1 MRPFPLAR
9 AGRAVA
15 AREVTALAHEL
26 RDDAVEGGALEVER
40 LAAAAHALLARAQS
54 AEVLPHRGATRSA
67 WDSSLAVAL
76 EREQQS
82 ANGSPCSGR
91 GRGGGGVQS
100 ALSRRNRGKAR
111 RSRRR
116 TSAVLGTTSARS
128 VISMRPAGAPPM
140 VMSKKT
146 IGVPMVVRVCG
157 AHVGGRGWPTGE
169 AARHFGQGVGRVT
182 MRALDVKFLWS
193 GRSRSAFSLPARE
206 QDTHSRTRLTTHLGL
221 AAITALPRLRATWS
235 RGRGGRVVRRA
246 ANAANNPIAS
256 AMGAVESDT
265 NAGSSGE
272 AYAPCVAIHD
282 AQA

>member
-15 AREVTALAHEL
+15 AREVAALAHEL

-67 WDSSLAVAL
+67 WDSSLALAL

-193 GRSRSAFSLPARE
+193 GRSRSAFSLRARTE
-206 QDTHSRTRLTTHLGL
+206 KWDPRCSRTQLGL

>member
-15 AREVTALAHEL
+15 AREVAALAHEL

-182 MRALDVKFLWS
+182 MRALDVKFLGRGVRARLS
-193 GRSRSAFSLPARE
+193 RSRARMARDAA
-206 QDTHSRTRLTTHLGL
+206 DTANTAWAGCHHGASKVARNMVTRARRTRRSTRRQRGQQ
-221 AAITALPRLRATWS
+221 PNRQRD
-235 RGRGGRVVRRA
+235 GRG
-246 ANAANNPIAS
+246 
-256 AMGAVESDT
+256 
-265 NAGSSGE
+265 
-272 AYAPCVAIHD
+272 
-282 AQA
+282 